1 MKLDLGARD
10 RSPKTIRE
18 RVMQLRS
25 DIEEA
30 TRDSGREPGAVTI
43 LAVTKRQPREAVVE
57 AIDAGITAVGE
68 NYLQEA
74 RDKYAGLPPVRKH
87 FIGHVQTNK
96 AKPIVATFDVVESV
110 DRLEAGAA
118 LAKAARALGKSLH
131 VLVQVNV
138 SPAERFG
145 IAPGDARALAEAL
158 RGDGLI
164 VDGIM
169 AIGPNTG
176 DRAEIA
182 KAFRTAADVGRA
194 VGGGTLS
201 IGMSADWREAIAAGS
216 TMVRIGTAI
225 FGPRTAQPER
235 GAGPSWAS

>member
-25 DIEEA
+25 DIEEV

-74 RDKYAGLPPVRKH
+74 RDKYVDLPPVRKH

-96 AKPIVATFDVVESV
+96 AKPIVATFDVVQSV

-118 LAKAARALGKSLH
+118 LAKAARALGKSLR

-145 IAPGDARALAEAL
+145 IAPGEAPALAEAL
-158 RGDGLI
+158 RDDGLI
-164 VDGIM
+164 VDGVM
-169 AIGPNTG
+169 AIGPDTG

-182 KAFRTAADVGRA
+182 KAFAHRGRRRTGGRRRDALDRDVGRLA
-194 VGGGTLS
+194 RGAS
-201 IGMSADWREAIAAGS
+201 PP
-216 TMVRIGTAI
+216 VRRWCAS
-225 FGPRTAQPER
+225 ER
-235 GAGPSWAS
+235 RSSDRARHDQRGVAGPS